1 MSKTFLLAS
10 IFPLSLAAYAGELS
24 GHVTVT
30 GRNHPEAST
39 IVYAEPLDAP
49 APERPARAVMAQKN
63 KTLVPHL
70 LVVPVRSTI
79 DFPNRDDIFHNIFSD
94 SRPHP
99 FDLGLYRAG
108 ASKSQTFHEPGSYR
122 VFCNIHPQMAAVIL
136 VVPTPYFVETNPAGD
151 YRMEL
156 PDGRYRV
163 TAWSERSQPSSSE
176 VTVQGSTSANLTL
189 DESKFVELA
198 HKNKYGLEYP
208 KQSYDPLAN
217 ERPQ

>member
-1 MSKTFLLAS
+1 MPKTLLCAS
-10 IFPLSLAAYAGELS
+10 VLLLNLAAYAGELS

-30 GRNHPEAST
+30 GRNHPGAST

-49 APERPARAVMAQKN
+49 APDRPVRAMMAQKN

-70 LVVPVRSTI
+70 VVVPVNSTI

-108 ASKSQTFHEPGSYR
+108 ASKSQTFHEAGSYR

-136 VVPTPYFVETNPAGD
+136 VLPTSYFVEANSGGD

-163 TAWSERSQPSSSE
+163 TAWSERSRPTSSE
-176 VTVQGSTSANLTL
+176 VTVQGSASTNLTL
-189 DESKFVELA
+189 DESQFVELA